1 MTAANAGIPCIYV
14 QWGQGK
20 VSEWRD
26 KYEAKIVNT
35 VEELRQILIGGENI
49 G

>member
-1 MTAANAGIPCIYV
+1 MQVFHVYMYNG
-14 QWGQGK
+14 GQGK